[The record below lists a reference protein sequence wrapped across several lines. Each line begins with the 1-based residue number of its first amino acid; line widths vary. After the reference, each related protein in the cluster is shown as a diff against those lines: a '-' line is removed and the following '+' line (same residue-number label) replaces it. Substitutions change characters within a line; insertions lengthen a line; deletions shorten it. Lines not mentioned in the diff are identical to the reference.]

1 MDHPKFPNLFRPVQI
16 GSAIVKNRIAI
27 SAHHA
32 GWWVDQGLPS
42 EQMVA
47 YLEERAK
54 GDVGLFVIGSTVPEA
69 GFDWLENT
77 SDAIIPR
84 YKALADAGHRHG
96 MAVFAQLVHPGYG
109 PFYKL
114 VVSNPPSAPPT
125 QPQTSGPRWR
135 VPSIEDLHR
144 IARSFA
150 NAARRAVQGGID
162 GIELHAHEHFLHA
175 QLLHPLWNTRK
186 DEYGGS
192 LENRMR
198 YIVETLQLLRDAV
211 GPRFPLGVRLKVD
224 DRVEGGMKTADYIQM
239 ISAVEARGL
248 IDYLSLTGGDGRF
261 HHGPMPRPAGE
272 WLPFVR
278 EVRAKTKLP
287 VMHAGRITTPEM
299 AEMAL
304 AEGWLDVVCLT
315 KSHIC
320 DPHFAR
326 KARENRLHEIRYCT
340 RCLQSC
346 LGNIAHLTCVYNPVT
361 SRETEWAH
369 LTPSPQRR
377 RVVVVGGGPAG
388 METALTAARRGHD
401 VIVLEKESRVGGQ
414 IWPGSASPLRKDWAR
429 IAEFYQRISEMNLFQ
444 VRLNTNAT
452 PEAVLELKPDAVI
465 VATGSRPVRL
475 EILNGMAASTVHEA
489 LGGAVETARRVV
501 IFDREGFNRALVV
514 ADFLSSKGIAVN
526 FITPM
531 LEVCPLVELM
541 MREEMIDHLTR
552 RGALFSCAE
561 NIVGWED
568 RDALRCRSTLTGEE
582 RILPGIDAVV
592 AAIGSTS
599 VTELAT
605 ALRGRVEE
613 LHVIGDANLPQTV
626 EHATYQGGRIGRLL

>member
-16 GSAIVKNRIAI
+16 GSATLKNRIAV

-32 GWWVDQGLPS
+32 GWWVDDGLPS

-47 YLEERAK
+47 YLEERTK

-96 MAVFAQLVHPGYG
+96 MGVFAQLVHPGYG

-114 VVSNPPSAPPT
+114 ILSNPPSTPQRNRGLLVRDGASRRSRICIELPALSRT
-125 QPQTSGPRWR
+125 Q
-135 VPSIEDLHR
+135 
-144 IARSFA
+144 
-150 NAARRAVQGGID
+150 RRAVQGGVD

-175 QLLHPLWNTRK
+175 QLLHPVWNTRK

-198 YIVETLQLLRDAV
+198 YIAETLQLLRDAV

-239 ISAVEARGL
+239 ISALEARGL

-261 HHGPMPRPAGE
+261 HHGPMPRPEGE

-320 DPHFAR
+320 DPHFSR
-326 KARENRLHEIRYCT
+326 KVRENRLHEIRYCT

-369 LTPSPQRR
+369 LNPSPRRR
-377 RVVVVGGGPAG
+377 RVIVIGAGPAG

-401 VIVLEKESRVGGQ
+401 VIVLEREFRVGGQ
-414 IWPGSASPLRKDWAR
+414 IWPGAASPLRKNWSR
-429 IAEFYQRISEMNLFQ
+429 IAEFYQRMSEINLFR

-452 PEAVLELKPDAVI
+452 PEFVLGLQPDAVV

-475 EILNGMAASTVHEA
+475 ENFTGMPAFTVHEA
-489 LGGAVETARRVV
+489 LSGTLQTARRVV

-526 FITPM
+526 FVTPM

-552 RGALFSCAE
+552 RGTLFSCAV
-561 NIVGWED
+561 NIVGWEETG
-568 RDALRCRSTLTGEE
+568 ALRCRSTLTGEE
-582 RILPGIDAVV
+582 NVLRGIDAVV

-599 VTELAT
+599 NAELAT

-626 EHATYQGGRIGRLL
+626 EHATYQGARIGRLL